1 MSIRPSVISLF
12 SGAGGSAL
20 GYRLGGFNELLGIDI
35 DQTACNTFQH
45 NFPLTPA
52 WNRDISSV
60 EVSEILQYIDIDVGQ
75 LDVLDSSPPCVGF
88 SICGRRNIRDKRN
101 DLFLETARFIEGLRP
116 KVFLIENVPGLITGK
131 MKGKFNQI
139 FTRLKSTGYK
149 LKCKSI
155 NSIYYNVPQSRQ
167 RLIFLGVRE
176 DLPTEPVF
184 PQSNSKVKRLKD
196 VLPDVDFHSRGQ
208 FDKTIK
214 HAETLPYTITKTPS
228 MFFVQDGIQR
238 KPTIEELKVLSSF
251 PEDFEFTGS
260 YTQIWNQIGNC
271 VPPLMMKEM
280 SKTIREDILMYQ
292 NRPEERNNAIRI
304 RTKTTQCEY

>member
-20 GYRLGGFNELLGIDI
+20 GYRLGGFNELLDIDI

-101 DLFLETARFIEGLRP
+101 DLFLEGARFIEGLRP

-208 FDKTIK
+208 FDKRIK
-214 HAETLPYTITKTPS
+214 HAESLPYTITKTPS

-271 VPPLMMKEM
+271 VPPLMMKEI

-292 NRPEERNNAIRI
+292 NRPEERSNAIRI

>member
-20 GYRLGGFNELLGIDI
+20 GYRLGGFKELLGIDI
-35 DQTACNTFQH
+35 DETACNTFQH

-52 WNRDISSV
+52 WNRDIRTV
-60 EVSEILQYIDIDVGQ
+60 EVTEVLQYLELEVGQ

-88 SICGRRNIRDKRN
+88 SICGRRNIQDKRN
-101 DLFLETARFIEGLRP
+101 DLFLETVRFIEGLRP
-116 KVFLIENVPGLITGK
+116 KVFLIENVPGLMKGK
-131 MKGKFNQI
+131 MRGKFNQL

-149 LKCKSI
+149 LRCRSI
-155 NSIYYNVPQSRQ
+155 NTIYYNVPQSRQ

-184 PQSNSKVKRLKD
+184 PQPNSKVKRLKD

-228 MFFVQDGIQR
+228 MFFVQDGIER
-238 KPTIEELKVLSSF
+238 KPTIDELKILSSF
-251 PEDFEFTGS
+251 PEDFEFTGT

-271 VPPLMMKEM
+271 VPPLMMQAM
-280 SKTIREDILMYQ
+280 SKTIREDILT
-292 NRPEERNNAIRI
+292 I
-304 RTKTTQCEY
+304 

>member
-1 MSIRPSVISLF
+1 
-12 SGAGGSAL
+12 
-20 GYRLGGFNELLGIDI
+20 
-35 DQTACNTFQH
+35 
-45 NFPLTPA
+45 
-52 WNRDISSV
+52 
-60 EVSEILQYIDIDVGQ
+60 
-75 LDVLDSSPPCVGF
+75 
-88 SICGRRNIRDKRN
+88 
-101 DLFLETARFIEGLRP
+101 
-116 KVFLIENVPGLITGK
+116 

-196 VLPDVDFHSRGQ
+196 VLPEVDFHSRGQ

-214 HAETLPYTITKTPS
+214 HTETLPYTITKTPS

-271 VPPLMMKEM
+271 VPPLMMKEI

-292 NRPEERNNAIRI
+292 NRPEERSNAIRI

>member
-20 GYRLGGFNELLGIDI
+20 GYRLGGFKELLGIDI
-35 DQTACNTFQH
+35 DETACNTFQH
-45 NFPLTPA
+45 NFPLAPA
-52 WNRDISSV
+52 WNRDIRTV
-60 EVSEILQYIDIDVGQ
+60 EVSEVLQYLELEVGQ

-101 DLFLETARFIEGLRP
+101 DLFLETVRFIEGLRP
-116 KVFLIENVPGLITGK
+116 KVFLIENVPGLMTGK

-149 LKCKSI
+149 LKWKSI
-155 NSIYYNVPQSRQ
+155 NTIYYNVPQSRQ
-167 RLIFLGVRE
+167 RLIFLGVRN
-176 DLPTEPVF
+176 DLPTEPLF
-184 PQSNSKVKRLKD
+184 PQPNSKVKRLKD

-208 FDKTIK
+208 FDKEIK
-214 HAETLPYTITKTPS
+214 HAKTLPYTITKTPS
-228 MFFVQDGIQR
+228 MFFVQDGIER
-238 KPTIEELKVLSSF
+238 KPTIDELKILSSF
-251 PEDFEFTGS
+251 PEDFEFTGT

-280 SKTIREDILMYQ
+280 SKTIKHQILT
-292 NRPEERNNAIRI
+292 I
-304 RTKTTQCEY
+304 

>member
-1 MSIRPSVISLF
+1 MSIRPTVISLF

-20 GYRLGGFNELLGIDI
+20 GYKLGGFKELLGIDI
-35 DQTACNTFQH
+35 DETACNTFQH

-52 WNRDISSV
+52 WNRDIRTV
-60 EVSEILQYIDIDVGQ
+60 EVTEVLQYLELEVGQ

-88 SICGRRNIRDKRN
+88 SICGRRNIQDKRN
-101 DLFLETARFIEGLRP
+101 DLFLETVRFIEGLRP
-116 KVFLIENVPGLITGK
+116 KVFLIENVPGLMTGK

-139 FTRLKSTGYK
+139 FTQLKSTGYK
-149 LKCKSI
+149 LKWKSV

-167 RLIFLGVRE
+167 RLIFLGVRN
-176 DLPTEPVF
+176 DLSAEPVF
-184 PQSNSKVKRLKD
+184 PQPNSEVKRLKD

-228 MFFVQDGIQR
+228 MFFVQDGIER
-238 KPTIEELKVLSSF
+238 KPTIDELKILSSF
-251 PEDFEFTGS
+251 PEDFEFTGT

-271 VPPLMMKEM
+271 VPPLMMQAM
-280 SKTIREDILMYQ
+280 SKTIREDILT
-292 NRPEERNNAIRI
+292 I
-304 RTKTTQCEY
+304 

>member
-1 MSIRPSVISLF
+1 VNEQSVQIVNPYSKPSVISLF

-20 GYRLGGFNELLGIDI
+20 GYRLGGFKELLGIDI
-35 DQTACNTFQH
+35 DETACNTFQH

-52 WNRDISSV
+52 WNRDLRTV
-60 EVSEILQYIDIDVGQ
+60 EVTEVLQYLELEVGQ

-101 DLFLETARFIEGLRP
+101 DLFLETVRFIEGLRP
-116 KVFLIENVPGLITGK
+116 KVFLIENVPGLMTGK
-131 MKGKFNQI
+131 MKGKFNQL

-149 LKCKSI
+149 FRCRSI
-155 NSIYYNVPQSRQ
+155 NTIYYNVPQSRQ
-167 RLIFLGVRE
+167 RLIFLGVRN

-184 PQSNSKVKRLKD
+184 PQPNSKVKRLKD

-238 KPTIEELKVLSSF
+238 KPTIDELKILSSF
-251 PEDFEFTGS
+251 PEDFTFTGS

-271 VPPLMMKEM
+271 VPPLMMQAM
-280 SKTIREDILMYQ
+280 SKTIREDIL
-292 NRPEERNNAIRI
+292 
-304 RTKTTQCEY
+304 TK

>member
-1 MSIRPSVISLF
+1 MNIRPSVISLF

-52 WNRDISSV
+52 WNRDINSV
-60 EVSEILQYIDIDVGQ
+60 EVEEILQYLELDVGQ

-149 LKCKSI
+149 LKCKPI

-208 FDKTIK
+208 FDKRIK
-214 HAETLPYTITKTPS
+214 HAESLPYTITKTPS

-260 YTQIWNQIGNC
+260 YTRIWNQIGNC
-271 VPPLMMKEM
+271 VPSLMMKEM

-292 NRPEERNNAIRI
+292 NRPEERSNAIRI

>member
-1 MSIRPSVISLF
+1 MNEQSVQIVNPYSKPSVISLF

-20 GYRLGGFNELLGIDI
+20 GYRLGGFKELLGIDI
-35 DQTACNTFQH
+35 DETACNTFQH

-52 WNRDISSV
+52 WNRDLRTV
-60 EVSEILQYIDIDVGQ
+60 EVTEVLQYLELEVGQ

-101 DLFLETARFIEGLRP
+101 DLFLETVRFIEGLRP
-116 KVFLIENVPGLITGK
+116 KVFLIENVPGLMTGK
-131 MKGKFNQI
+131 MKGKFNQL

-149 LKCKSI
+149 FRCRSI
-155 NSIYYNVPQSRQ
+155 NTIYYNVPQSRQ

-184 PQSNSKVKRLKD
+184 PQPNLKVQRLKD

-238 KPTIEELKVLSSF
+238 KPTIDELKILSSF
-251 PEDFEFTGS
+251 PEDFTFTGS

-271 VPPLMMKEM
+271 VPPLMMQAM
-280 SKTIREDILMYQ
+280 SKTIREDIL
-292 NRPEERNNAIRI
+292 
-304 RTKTTQCEY
+304 TK

>member
-35 DQTACNTFQH
+35 DETAYNTFQY
-45 NFPLTPA
+45 NFPLTPV

-60 EVSEILQYIDIDVGQ
+60 EAAEILQYLELEVGQ
-75 LDVLDSSPPCVGF
+75 LDVLDSSPPCQGF
-88 SICGRRNIRDKRN
+88 SICGSRNIRDERN
-101 DLFLETARFIEGLRP
+101 DLFLETIRFIEGIRP
-116 KVFLIENVPGLITGK
+116 KVFLIENVPGLMKGK
-131 MKGKFNQI
+131 MRGKFNQI
-139 FTRLKSTGYK
+139 FTQLKSIDYK
-149 LKCKSI
+149 LQCKSI
-155 NSIYYNVPQSRQ
+155 NTIYYNVPQSRQ

-176 DLPTEPVF
+176 DLSTEPVF
-184 PQSNSKVKRLKD
+184 PQPNSQVKRLKD

-214 HAETLPYTITKTPS
+214 HPESLPYTITKSPS
-228 MFFVQDGIQR
+228 MFFVQDGVQR
-238 KPTIEELKVLSSF
+238 QPTIDELKILSSF
-251 PEDFEFTGS
+251 PEDFTFTGS

-280 SKTIREDILMYQ
+280 SKTIREDILHAT
-292 NRPEERNNAIRI
+292 NS
-304 RTKTTQCEY
+304 TD